1 MLRQKK
7 IFLQPAFH
15 SYPKILFL
23 PIFLGCQN
31 KWKCFIVINGVLVTQ
46 WMLLGIQLITEDD
59 IFRKPHHIL
68 FWLYADMLNFGKK
81 VMKFSQLHRHA
92 CVHIDTRV
100 ERERDDWWFCSWKE
114 ISLQRKAPLLD
125 TCWMV
130 DHHLLQDGVI
140 QGLALQEHPCGQQGH
155 PVLCGTVW
163 TSSPCREGNDI
174 WRLVCS
180 SEYPLK
186 CHLWEQKEVPNASP
200 PLFSLE
206 NSLGELKTAC
216 RVLERGPQNHHP
228 NVSQLKTSF
237 RFLIELVMY

>member
-46 WMLLGIQLITEDD
+46 WMLLGIQPITEDD
-59 IFRKPHHIL
+59 IFRKPHHVL

-92 CVHIDTRV
+92 CVHIDTSV
-100 ERERDDWWFCSWKE
+100 ERKRDDWWFCSWKE

-125 TCWMV
+125 TCWTV
-130 DHHLLQDGVI
+130 AHHLLQGGVL
-140 QGLALQEHPCGQQGH
+140 QGLALQDRTAGAS
-155 PVLCGTVW
+155 LW
-163 TSSPCREGNDI
+163 SPR
-174 WRLVCS
+174 
-180 SEYPLK
+180 P
-186 CHLWEQKEVPNASP
+186 
-200 PLFSLE
+200 
-206 NSLGELKTAC
+206 
-216 RVLERGPQNHHP
+216 P
-228 NVSQLKTSF
+228 NVVWHCGNQQPLQG
-237 RFLIELVMY
+237 R

>member
-46 WMLLGIQLITEDD
+46 WMLLGIQPITEDD

-100 ERERDDWWFCSWKE
+100 ERERERWLMILLLEGNLSPEKSSIAWH
-114 ISLQRKAPLLD
+114 LLD
-125 TCWMV
+125 GWSSFAPGWCDSGISSAGASLWSPRPPSAV
-130 DHHLLQDGVI
+130 WHCVNQQPLQG
-140 QGLALQEHPCGQQGH
+140 
-155 PVLCGTVW
+155 
-163 TSSPCREGNDI
+163 R
-174 WRLVCS
+174 
-180 SEYPLK
+180 
-186 CHLWEQKEVPNASP
+186 
-200 PLFSLE
+200 
-206 NSLGELKTAC
+206 
-216 RVLERGPQNHHP
+216 
-228 NVSQLKTSF
+228 
-237 RFLIELVMY
+237 